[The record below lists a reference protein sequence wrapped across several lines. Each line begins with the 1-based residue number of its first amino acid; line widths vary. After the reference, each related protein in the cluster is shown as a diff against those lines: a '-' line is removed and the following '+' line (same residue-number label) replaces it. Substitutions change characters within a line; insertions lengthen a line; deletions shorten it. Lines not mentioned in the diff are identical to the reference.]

1 MHLLCFGGVEQGA
14 AADRVIASQLRNE
27 TLPHQVVVVGAE
39 ESAVVEVSKNPAT
52 RWRVDLS

>member
-1 MHLLCFGGVEQGA
+1 MEQGA
-14 AADRVIASQLRNE
+14 AANRVIASQLRNE